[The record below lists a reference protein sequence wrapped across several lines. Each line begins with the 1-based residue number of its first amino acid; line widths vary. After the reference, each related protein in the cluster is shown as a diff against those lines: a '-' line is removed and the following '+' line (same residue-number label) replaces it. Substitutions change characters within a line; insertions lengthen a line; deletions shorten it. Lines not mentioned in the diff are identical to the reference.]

1 MQNNIINRI
10 SPTVRIIC
18 LVILSIS
25 LFMAKSIFL
34 ILFITTL
41 TLILMLITQK
51 KVNIYVNMIKKI
63 AILLLFFLIVYIIMF
78 EYNTFNWLI
87 FIYKLIIITLLF
99 GVFYL
104 NTSFEQLHQAI
115 YGCLRPLEKMKINV
129 EEFSFDIIIALF
141 LMKSLTKNKQKI
153 LHIQKIYGKKQLN
166 LRNYILPIFIN
177 SANQLNELQW
187 HLKTKFYKLTYK
199 ENDVFSKF
207 ILILFVVL
215 FIFVVFKEVIL

>member
-18 LVILSIS
+18 LFILSIS

-41 TLILMLITQK
+41 TLILMLITEK

-87 FIYKLIIITLLF
+87 FIYKLIIIILLF
-99 GVFYL
+99 VAFYL

-141 LMKSLTKNKQKI
+141 LMKSLIKNRQKI

-166 LRNYILPIFIN
+166 LRNYILTIFIN

-187 HLKTKFYKLTYK
+187 HLKIKFYKLTYK
-199 ENDVFSKF
+199 ENDGFSKF

>member
-1 MQNNIINRI
+1 
-10 SPTVRIIC
+10 
-18 LVILSIS
+18 
-25 LFMAKSIFL
+25 
-34 ILFITTL
+34 
-41 TLILMLITQK
+41 
-51 KVNIYVNMIKKI
+51 
-63 AILLLFFLIVYIIMF
+63 
-78 EYNTFNWLI
+78 
-87 FIYKLIIITLLF
+87 
-99 GVFYL
+99 
-104 NTSFEQLHQAI
+104 
-115 YGCLRPLEKMKINV
+115 MKINV
-129 EEFSFDIIIALF
+129 KEFSFDIIIALF